1 MIKKL
6 FFSFL
11 LQMVHLRIC
20 RIHIHSLEASP
31 ACVVMAVSL
40 KHKCLSLAESERWA
54 SVWQSQGSRHGTSG
68 MRCNDGVGW
77 LTSFLGGGECRL
89 VRDYFW
95 PCYSGIEKG
104 EN

>member
-1 MIKKL
+1 
-6 FFSFL
+6 
-11 LQMVHLRIC
+11 MVHLRIC
-20 RIHIHSLEASP
+20 RIHIYSLEASP

-40 KHKCLSLAESERWA
+40 KHKSLSLAESERWA

-89 VRDYFW
+89 VVII
-95 PCYSGIEKG
+95 SGCAIQELRKG
-104 EN
+104 KIREGGEQEQGRK